1 MATCQSLQRKCVVIT
16 LNLVDEERI
25 VKYLYEHIY
34 SYNWILKGD
43 RAAGKVRIC
52 VWWREDEYKLFSITP
67 LRSFLKRLKLKTKY
81 DKIDITRTMS
91 TDDGV
96 QKVCQGER
104 DSISNYYLEGPLYPR
119 LRELLAFGLSQN
131 PEFDHDR
138 IVHNRIEKDG
148 KVNLI
153 FQIMASLDIC
163 TKINLLQKLAASI
176 LPEVNQLQ
184 HYILP
189 HPPSPLCTEP
199 PSSLLCTEPPSS
211 PLCIEPLSSPLC
223 TEPPS
228 SPLCTEPPSS
238 PLCTEPPS
246 SPLCTEPPSS
256 LLCTEPPPSPLCI
269 EPPPYLPISPLPEF
283 SSSPVYEFNPDNYA
297 TLNQPLF
304 N

>member
-1 MATCQSLQRKCVVIT
+1 MA
-16 LNLVDEERI
+16 DEERV

-43 RAAGKVRIC
+43 RAAGKVKIC

-81 DKIDITRTMS
+81 EEVDISRTMS

-104 DSISNYYLEGPLYPR
+104 GSICKYYLEGPLYPR

-138 IVHNRIEKDG
+138 IVRNRIEKDG

-163 TKINLLQKLAASI
+163 TKVSLLQKLAASI
-176 LPEVNQLQ
+176 LPEVNQQLQ
-184 HYILP
+184 QYILP
-189 HPPSPLCTEP
+189 HAPSRYVPNPHHPRYVPNPHHPRYVPNPHHSHYVSNPHHTYLFPPF
-199 PSSLLCTEPPSS
+199 PSFL
-211 PLCIEPLSSPLC
+211 
-223 TEPPS
+223 
-228 SPLCTEPPSS
+228 
-238 PLCTEPPS
+238 
-246 SPLCTEPPSS
+246 
-256 LLCTEPPPSPLCI
+256 PPPFTS
-269 EPPPYLPISPLPEF
+269 
-283 SSSPVYEFNPDNYA
+283 FNPGNYA
-297 TLNQPLF
+297 TLNRSLF